1 MDFAL
6 SDEQKAIRDT
16 VRAFIRKEVMPL
28 ESELL
33 RRERAHQ
40 PGLTRDELSE
50 LQLRAKKFGFWGLST
65 PEDYGGMNLPAVTQS
80 LIWTEIGRTIL
91 PFRFGGE
98 ADNIL
103 YHANEEQRREY
114 LIPTIEGDR
123 VSCFAITEPGA
134 GSDAANIRLSARRDG
149 EDWVLNGEKTFITNG
164 NDADFAIVVGVSD
177 PERGVRGGGTT
188 AFLVDR
194 AMGWRSEFIQTMGEG
209 GPASLVFDDVRVP
222 GRNVLGEV
230 GQGFELGMQWIG
242 RGRYIIPSH
251 ALGIA
256 ERALQMAI
264 DHANTRETF
273 GRPIG
278 ANQAIQW
285 MIADS
290 ETELEAAR
298 WLVLR
303 AAWTV
308 DQTAGDRPLDRGPSS
323 VGAAG
328 GPMSVG
334 AAGGRSGNES
344 RHASSMAKLYGAG
357 MVNRV
362 VDRVMQ
368 IHGGMGYTRELPIE
382 RWYRQVRLLRIYEGT
397 DEMQRLII
405 SRDLLRGYTAIG
417 GHLG

>member
-1 MDFAL
+1 MDFGL
-6 SDEQKAIRDT
+6 SDEERAIRDT
-16 VRAFIRKEVMPL
+16 ARDFITREVIPL
-28 ESELL
+28 EQELL

-40 PGLTRDELSE
+40 PGLLRGELRE
-50 LQLRAKKFGFWGLST
+50 LQLKAKKFGFWGLAT
-65 PEDYGGMNLPAVTQS
+65 PEEYGGMDLPAVTQS
-80 LIWTEIGRTIL
+80 LIWTEIGRSHV

-103 YHANEEQRREY
+103 FHANAEQKREF
-114 LIPTIEGDR
+114 LIPTIEGER
-123 VSCFAITEPGA
+123 ISCFAITEPGA
-134 GSDAANIRLSARRDG
+134 GSDAANIRMRARGDG
-149 EDWVLNGEKTFITNG
+149 DDWILNGEKVFITNG
-164 NDADFAIVVGVSD
+164 NDADFAIVVAVTDREKGA
-177 PERGVRGGGTT
+177 RRGGAT

-209 GPASLVFDDVRVP
+209 GPAALVFDDVRVP
-222 GRNVLGEV
+222 HRNILGEV
-230 GQGFELGMQWIG
+230 GQGFELGMKWIG
-242 RGRYIIPSH
+242 KGRYIIPSH

-264 DHANTRETF
+264 EQANTRETF
-273 GRPIG
+273 GAKIG
-278 ANQAIQW
+278 TNQAIQW

-298 WLVLR
+298 WLILR

-308 DQTAGDRPLDRGPSS
+308 DQGMDP
-323 VGAAG
+323 
-328 GPMSVG
+328 
-334 AAGGRSGNES
+334 
-344 RHASSMAKLYGAG
+344 RHSSSMAKLYGAN

-382 RWYRQVRLLRIYEGT
+382 RWYRQVRLYRIFEGT

-405 SRDLLRGYTAIG
+405 ARDLLRGYTKLG
-417 GHLG
+417 GHLA